1 MIQTLKLPAPHSPK
15 QKIIMNAFMMEGV
28 KEIWVSCGTKFGKT
42 FGAGSGLGARAWIT
56 EGGLWRWVAP
66 IYSQSKIGFKYMN
79 RILPNPPLVEINKS
93 DPSITIV
100 QLQSKIEF
108 KSGKNPEDLEGEAIN
123 GYVLDEAAKMQE
135 QVYSSAKTT
144 LTVTQGPL
152 MAISTPRGKNWFH
165 TKCMEAQAEMMWALQ
180 NGKEPEKIFITA
192 PSIENPAVTA
202 AAVEEAKKTLP
213 ERLFRQYYLAEF
225 MDDGAVFAGYKSC
238 IFGDK
243 LELYGD
249 KQRWHAPEASE
260 SVAVVGVDWAKV
272 ADYTVFTAFDLNTSR
287 LIGYERFHKVPYT
300 EAVRKLVLFCR
311 KFRDTYC
318 VLHDK
323 TGVGSALDDQ
333 LAYTNLPT
341 HGVTFTNQLKAE
353 MVAKLITSVEQ
364 QLIAI
369 PNIPD
374 MIAELDAFEVSAT
387 ATGLL
392 SYSAPDGQHD
402 DIVCSLMLSHMALV
416 QYGDRDVA
424 VSVMEQPK
432 QGGSANKKPDSQ
444 EQPKRSPIEEFYN
457 SLEGDDED
465 D

>member
-1 MIQTLKLPAPHSPK
+1 MIQTLKLPKPHSAK
-15 QKIIMNAFMMEGV
+15 QKIIMSAFLMQDV

-42 FGAGSGLGARAWIT
+42 FGAVSGLGARAWIT
-56 EGGLWRWVAP
+56 QGGLFRWVAP
-66 IYSQSKIGFKYMN
+66 IYSQSKIGYKYMG
-79 RILPNPPLVEINKS
+79 RILPNAPLTETNKS
-93 DPSITIV
+93 DPSIKIMS
-100 QLQSKIEF
+100 LDCKIEF

-135 QVYSSAKTT
+135 QVYSSARTT
-144 LTVTQGPL
+144 LTVTRAPL

-165 TKCMEAQAEMMWALQ
+165 TRCMEAKAEMEWALSK
-180 NGKEPEKIFITA
+180 GIEPEKIFLTA
-192 PSIENPAVTA
+192 PSIDNPLVTQE
-202 AAVEEAKKTLP
+202 AVEEARKTLP

-225 MDDGAVFAGYKSC
+225 MDDGAVFAGYKDC
-238 IFGDK
+238 IYGEK
-243 LELYGD
+243 IELYGD
-249 KQRWHAPEASE
+249 KQRWHAPEAKE
-260 SVAVVGVDWAKV
+260 AVVVIGVDWAKV

-311 KFRDTYC
+311 KFRDVYV

-341 HGVTFTNQLKAE
+341 HGVTFTNHLKAE

-364 QLIAI
+364 QLIAL
-369 PNIPD
+369 PYIPD

-392 SYSAPDGQHD
+392 SYNAPDGLHD
-402 DIVCSLMLSHMALV
+402 DIVCSLMLSHLALV
-416 QYGDRDVA
+416 QYGDRDVS

-432 QGGSANKKPDSQ
+432 QTSSKAKEKKEEVQ
-444 EQPKRSPIEEFYN
+444 RNPIEEFYN
-457 SLEGDDED
+457 ALAGDDD
-465 D
+465 DD